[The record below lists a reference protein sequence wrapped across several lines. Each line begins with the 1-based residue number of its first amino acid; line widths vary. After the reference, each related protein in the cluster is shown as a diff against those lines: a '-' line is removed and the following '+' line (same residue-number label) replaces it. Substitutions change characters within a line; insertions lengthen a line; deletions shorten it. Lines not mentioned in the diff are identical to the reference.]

1 MLLKIKSKI
10 ISKLN
15 EMGSLKH
22 LIFIEKKSNY
32 VEYISKEKKY
42 LSKCYKA
49 LSLGILK
56 GTPGGFGYKGAFE
69 REKKLDT
76 NFSNFLNYFL
86 NKTNEKL
93 YPSKYSWYFD
103 DLLNYLVDLVDFCLI
118 SKKGLNFGN

>member
-1 MLLKIKSKI
+1 MLPKVKRKI

-15 EMGSLKH
+15 EMGSLSS

-32 VEYISKEKKY
+32 TEYISREKE
-42 LSKCYKA
+42 LLLKCYKA
-49 LSLGILK
+49 LVLGISK
-56 GTPGGFGYKGAFE
+56 GTPGKFGYKGAFE

-86 NKTNEKL
+86 NKLNEKL

-118 SKKGLNFGN
+118 FQKGLNFGK